1 MNISLNITNHSFNE
15 VFIKEAV
22 DLNIK
27 LEIKDKEKSTLLDI
41 QAIMPTNENT
51 VFYISNQAVFSN
63 T

>member
-15 VFIKEAV
+15 VFRKEAV

-41 QAIMPTNENT
+41 QTIMPTNENT